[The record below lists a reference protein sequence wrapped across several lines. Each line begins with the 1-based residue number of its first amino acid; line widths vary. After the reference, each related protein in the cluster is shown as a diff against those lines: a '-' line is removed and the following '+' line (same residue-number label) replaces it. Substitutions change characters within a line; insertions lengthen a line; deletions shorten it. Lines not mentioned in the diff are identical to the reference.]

1 MIMKNLTLI
10 ALFGVLLFGF
20 TNTNAQQ
27 VAHVNSVT
35 IFESMPDYKAAQTKL
50 KNEADRH
57 KAEVERQTKEIQTI
71 FNDAQQQLQAAQNAT
86 EAEQKALME
95 KLQPVEADLQK
106 KQQTLQEYQQNAAKE
121 LNEMEKNLLGPIY
134 EKVQNAIDA
143 VGKAKNVGY
152 IIDVA
157 EAGPQGIVVYFGN
170 GTDLNPDVKKQLG
183 L

>member
-1 MIMKNLTLI
+1 MTMKNVTLI
-10 ALFGVLLFGF
+10 ALFGMLLFGF
-20 TNTNAQQ
+20 NQSNAQQ
-27 VAHVNSVT
+27 VAHVNSIT
-35 IFESMPDYKAAQTKL
+35 IFESMPDYQAAQTKL

-57 KAEVERQTKEIQTI
+57 KAEVERQTKEIQSI
-71 FNDAQQQLQAAQNAT
+71 YADAQKQMQAVQNAS
-86 EAEQKALME
+86 EAEQKAVLQ

-106 KQQTLQEYQQNAAKE
+106 KQQALQEYQQNAAKE

-152 IIDVA
+152 IVDVA
-157 EAGPQGIVVYFGN
+157 EAGPQGIIVYFGN